1 MTDSRNFMPVHLNRR
16 DGRYAVVVDPLTE
29 VLDVSRVSGAVLAH
43 VCANNP
49 WGIRLSSTPGAA
61 FHAITAG
68 TCWLRLDGSAPLQL
82 MPGDVVLLPTGS
94 THDMVSSPDSRA
106 RAFDRVA
113 KEELMTPDGDLV
125 IAGPGA
131 VTRFICAAYDYDHEV
146 AHPLLSLLPPVV
158 HIPASAPG
166 DGGPIQSTL
175 RLLAGELGGRSPGS
189 RSVVTRLTDV
199 LFVQVLRE
207 WLAREGGGACWLR
220 ALRDP
225 QIAEVIAVMHAR
237 PAEPWTL
244 ATLAQSVNLS
254 RATLARRFTE
264 LVGEPPLTYLTRWRM
279 DLAARRLR
287 ETTEPVNVIA
297 HGVGYTS
304 EFAFSRAFTRM
315 RREAPG
321 RYRRAS
327 TKALHASP
335 AVAISRP
342 RA

>member
-1 MTDSRNFMPVHLNRR
+1 MDS
-16 DGRYAVVVDPLTE
+16 LTE
-29 VLDVSRVSGAVLAH
+29 VLDVSRVRGAVLAH
-43 VCANNP
+43 VCASDP
-49 WGIRLSSTPGAA
+49 WGIRLSSTQKAA

-68 TCWLRLDGSAPLQL
+68 TCWLRLTGSTPLQL

-94 THDMVSSPDSRA
+94 AHDMVSSPDGRV
-106 RAFDRVA
+106 RPFDRVA

-131 VTRFICAAYDYDHEV
+131 ITRFICAQYDYDHEV
-146 AHPLLSLLPPVV
+146 AHPLLSLLPPLV
-158 HIPASAPG
+158 HIPGSAPG
-166 DGGPIQSTL
+166 EGDPIQSTL

-189 RSVVTRLTDV
+189 RSVVARLTDV
-199 LFVQVLRE
+199 LFVQVLRG
-207 WLAREGGGACWLR
+207 WLAREQGSASWLR

-225 QIAEVIAVMHAR
+225 QIAAVIAAIHER

-254 RATLARRFTE
+254 RATLARRFTD
-264 LVGEPPLTYLTRWRM
+264 LVGEAPLTYLRRWRM

-287 ETTEPVNVIA
+287 ETTDPVNVIA

-315 RREAPG
+315 RGEAPG
-321 RYRRAS
+321 RYRMTVR
-327 TKALHASP
+327 
-335 AVAISRP
+335 
-342 RA
+342 

>member
-1 MTDSRNFMPVHLNRR
+1 MTDPRNLMPVRLSER
-16 DGRYAVVVDPLTE
+16 DARYDAVVDPLAE
-29 VLDVSRVSGAVLAH
+29 VLDVSRVRGAVLAH
-43 VCANNP
+43 VCANDP

-94 THDMVSSPDSRA
+94 THDMVSSPDGRA

-207 WLAREGGGACWLR
+207 WLAREDGSACWLR

-225 QIAEVIAVMHAR
+225 QIAEVIAAMHAR

-315 RREAPG
+315 RGEAPR
-321 RYRRAS
+321 RYRRV
-327 TKALHASP
+327 L
-335 AVAISRP
+335 
-342 RA
+342 RAAA

>member
-1 MTDSRNFMPVHLNRR
+1 MTDRRNFMLVRLSCR
-16 DGRYAVVVDPLTE
+16 DDRYDAAVDPLAE
-29 VLDVSRVSGAVLAH
+29 VLDIGRVRGAVLAH
-43 VCANNP
+43 VCAGDP

-82 MPGDVVLLPTGS
+82 MPGDVVLLPTGIA
-94 THDMVSSPDSRA
+94 HDMVSTPGGRTRA
-106 RAFDRVA
+106 YDRVT
-113 KEELMTPDGDLV
+113 KEELMTPDGDLL

-131 VTRFICAAYDYDHEV
+131 TTRFICAAYDYDHEV

-158 HIPASAPG
+158 HIPADAPG

-175 RLLAGELGGRSPGS
+175 RLLGGELGGRSPGS
-189 RSVVTRLTDV
+189 RSVVARLTDV

-207 WLAREGGGACWLR
+207 WLERESGGACWLR

-225 QIAEVIAVMHAR
+225 QIAGVFAAR
-237 PAEPWTL
+237 PGGPAEPWPL
-244 ATLAQSVNLS
+244 ASLAQSVTLS

-264 LVGEPPLTYLTRWRM
+264 LVGEPPLAYLTRWRM

-297 HGVGYTS
+297 RGVGYTS

-315 RREAPG
+315 RGEAPG
-321 RYRRAS
+321 RYRRA
-327 TKALHASP
+327 LR
-335 AVAISRP
+335 AVA
-342 RA
+342 

>member
-1 MTDSRNFMPVHLNRR
+1 MTDPLNFMLVRLSVG
-16 DGRYAVVVDPLTE
+16 DARYDAIVDPLAE
-29 VLDVSRVSGAVLAH
+29 VLDVSRVRGAVLAN
-43 VCANNP
+43 VCANDP
-49 WGIRLSSTPGAA
+49 WGMRLSSTPGAA

-68 TCWLRLDGSAPLQL
+68 MCWLRFDDSPPLQL

-94 THDMVSSPDSRA
+94 AHDMISTPDGRTRA
-106 RAFDRVA
+106 YDRVT
-113 KEELMTPDGDLV
+113 KEELMTPDGDLL

-131 VTRFICAAYDYDHEV
+131 VTRFICAAYEYDHEV

-158 HIPASAPG
+158 HIAADTPG

-175 RLLAGELGGRSPGS
+175 RLLGGELGGRSPGS

-207 WLAREGGGACWLR
+207 WLKRGHGGACWLR

-225 QIAEVIAVMHAR
+225 QIAEVIAIMHAR

-244 ATLAQSVNLS
+244 AMLAQSVNLS
-254 RATLARRFTE
+254 RATLARRFTD
-264 LVGEPPLTYLTRWRM
+264 LVGEPPLAYLTRWRM

-287 ETTEPVNVIA
+287 ETTEQVNVIA

-304 EFAFSRAFTRM
+304 EFAFSRAFARM
-315 RREAPG
+315 RGVAPA
-321 RYRRAS
+321 RYRRAQR
-327 TKALHASP
+327 P
-335 AVAISRP
+335 AA
-342 RA
+342 

>member
-1 MTDSRNFMPVHLNRR
+1 
-16 DGRYAVVVDPLTE
+16 
-29 VLDVSRVSGAVLAH
+29 
-43 VCANNP
+43 
-49 WGIRLSSTPGAA
+49 
-61 FHAITAG
+61 
-68 TCWLRLDGSAPLQL
+68 
-82 MPGDVVLLPTGS
+82 
-94 THDMVSSPDSRA
+94 MVSSPDGRA

-131 VTRFICAAYDYDHEV
+131 ITRFICAAYDYDHEV

-175 RLLAGELGGRSPGS
+175 RLLAGGRSPGS
-189 RSVVTRLTDV
+189 RSVVARLTDV

-207 WLAREGGGACWLR
+207 WLAREQGSACWLR

-225 QIAEVIAVMHAR
+225 QIAAVIAAMHER

-254 RATLARRFTE
+254 RATLARRFNE

-279 DLAARRLR
+279 DLAARRRR

-304 EFAFSRAFTRM
+304 EFAFSRAFTRL
-315 RREAPG
+315 RGEAPG
-321 RYRRAS
+321 RYRRE
-327 TKALHASP
+327 L
-335 AVAISRP
+335 
-342 RA
+342 RAAA

>member
-1 MTDSRNFMPVHLNRR
+1 MAVLLNFMFVHLICR
-16 DGRYAVVVDPLTE
+16 DARYVAVVDPLAE
-29 VLDVSRVSGAVLAH
+29 VLDIGRVRGAVLAH
-43 VCANNP
+43 VCANDP

-68 TCWLRLDGSAPLQL
+68 TCWLRLDGNAPLQL
-82 MPGDVVLLPTGS
+82 MPGDVVLLPTG
-94 THDMVSSPDSRA
+94 TVHDMVSKPNGRA
-106 RAFDRVA
+106 RAYDRVA
-113 KEELMTPDGDLV
+113 KEELMTPDGDLL

-158 HIPASAPG
+158 HIPANAPG

-175 RLLAGELGGRSPGS
+175 RLLASELGGRSPGS

-207 WLAREGGGACWLR
+207 WLKRESDGACWLR
-220 ALRDP
+220 ALHDP
-225 QIAEVIAVMHAR
+225 QIAEVIAILHAR

-244 ATLAQSVNLS
+244 ASLAQSVNLS

-264 LVGEPPLTYLTRWRM
+264 LVGQPPLAYLTRWRM

-297 HGVGYTS
+297 QGVGYTS

-315 RREAPG
+315 RGQAPG
-321 RYRRAS
+321 RYRRA
-327 TKALHASP
+327 L
-335 AVAISRP
+335 
-342 RA
+342 RAAA

>member
-1 MTDSRNFMPVHLNRR
+1 MTDLRNIMPVRLRSR
-16 DGRYAVVVDPLTE
+16 DVRYRPAVDPLAE
-29 VLDVSRVSGAVLAH
+29 VLDVSHVRGAVLAH
-43 VCANNP
+43 VCANDP
-49 WGIRLSSTPGAA
+49 WGMRLSSMPGAA

-82 MPGDVVLLPTGS
+82 MPGDVVLLPTG
-94 THDMVSSPDSRA
+94 TAHDMVSTPGGRTRA
-106 RAFDRVA
+106 YDRVA
-113 KEELMTPDGDLV
+113 KEELMTPDGDLL

-158 HIPASAPG
+158 HIPADAPG

-175 RLLAGELGGRSPGS
+175 RLLGGELGGRSPGS
-189 RSVVTRLTDV
+189 RSVVARLTDV

-207 WLAREGGGACWLR
+207 WLKRENGGACWLR

-244 ATLAQSVNLS
+244 ASLAQSVNLS

-264 LVGEPPLTYLTRWRM
+264 LVGEPPLAYLTRWRM
-279 DLAARRLR
+279 DLAARRLKD
-287 ETTEPVNVIA
+287 TTEPVQSIA
-297 HGVGYTS
+297 RAVGYSS
-304 EFAFSRAFTRM
+304 EYAFNRAFTRD
-315 RREAPG
+315 RGQPPG
-321 RYRRAS
+321 R
-327 TKALHASP
+327 
-335 AVAISRP
+335 
-342 RA
+342 

>member
-1 MTDSRNFMPVHLNRR
+1 MTDLRNIMPVRLSIR
-16 DGRYAVVVDPLTE
+16 DDRYDVVMDPLAE
-29 VLDVSRVSGAVLAH
+29 VLDVSHVRGAVLAH
-43 VCANNP
+43 VCANDP
-49 WGIRLSSTPGAA
+49 WGMRLSSTPGAA
-61 FHAITAG
+61 FHAIAAG
-68 TCWLRLDGSAPLQL
+68 TCWLRLDGSPPLQL

-94 THDMVSSPDSRA
+94 AHDMVSTPDGRTRA
-106 RAFDRVA
+106 YDRVT
-113 KEELMTPDGDLV
+113 KEELMTPDGDLL

-131 VTRFICAAYDYDHEV
+131 TTRFICAAYEYDHEV

-158 HIPASAPG
+158 HIPADAPG

-175 RLLAGELGGRSPGS
+175 RLLGGELGGRSPGS
-189 RSVVTRLTDV
+189 RSVVARLTDV

-207 WLAREGGGACWLR
+207 WLERESGGACWLR

-244 ATLAQSVNLS
+244 ASLAQSVNLS

-264 LVGEPPLTYLTRWRM
+264 LVGEPPLAYLTRWRM

-315 RREAPG
+315 RGEAPG
-321 RYRRAS
+321 RYRRA
-327 TKALHASP
+327 L
-335 AVAISRP
+335 
-342 RA
+342 RAAA

>member
-1 MTDSRNFMPVHLNRR
+1 MTDLRTFMSVRLAIC
-16 DGRYAVVVDPLTE
+16 DEWYDATVDPLAE
-29 VLDVSRVSGAVLAH
+29 VLDVSRVRGAVLAH
-43 VCANNP
+43 VCANDP
-49 WGIRLSSTPGAA
+49 WGIRPSVAPGAA
-61 FHAITAG
+61 FHAISAG

-94 THDMVSSPDSRA
+94 AHDLVSSPDGRA

-113 KEELMTPDGDLV
+113 KEQLMTPDGDLV

-131 VTRFICAAYDYDHEV
+131 VTRFICAVYDYDHEV

-199 LFVQVLRE
+199 FFVQVLRE
-207 WLAREGGGACWLR
+207 WLAREHGSASWLR

-225 QIAEVIAVMHAR
+225 QIAAVIAAMHER

-279 DLAARRLR
+279 ELAARRLR

-304 EFAFSRAFTRM
+304 EFAFSRAFTRV
-315 RREAPG
+315 RGEAPA
-321 RYRRAS
+321 RYRRA
-327 TKALHASP
+327 L
-335 AVAISRP
+335 
-342 RA
+342 RAAAA

>member
-1 MTDSRNFMPVHLNRR
+1 MTDLRNLMPVRLERR
-16 DGRYAVVVDPLTE
+16 DARYDAVVDALAE
-29 VLDVSRVSGAVLAH
+29 VLDVSRVRGAVLAH
-43 VCANNP
+43 VCANDP

-94 THDMVSSPDSRA
+94 AHDMVSTPDART

-113 KEELMTPDGDLV
+113 KEELMTPDGDLL

-131 VTRFICAAYDYDHEV
+131 TTRFICAAYDYDHEV

-158 HIPASAPG
+158 HIPADAPR
-166 DGGPIQSTL
+166 DGGPIQATL
-175 RLLAGELGGRSPGS
+175 RLLGGELGGRSPGS

-199 LFVQVLRE
+199 FFVQVLRE
-207 WLAREGGGACWLR
+207 WLEREGGGACWLR

-225 QIAEVIAVMHAR
+225 QIAEVIAVMHAQ
-237 PAEPWTL
+237 PGEPWTL
-244 ATLAQSVNLS
+244 ASLAQSVNLS

-287 ETTEPVNVIA
+287 ETNEPVNVIA

-304 EFAFSRAFTRM
+304 EFAFSRAFTRT
-315 RREAPG
+315 RGEAPG
-321 RYRRAS
+321 RYRRAQ
-327 TKALHASP
+327 
-335 AVAISRP
+335 
-342 RA
+342 RAAA

>member
-1 MTDSRNFMPVHLNRR
+1 MTDALNFMPVRLSCR
-16 DGRYAVVVDPLTE
+16 DAQYDAIVDPLAE
-29 VLDVSRVSGAVLAH
+29 VLDVSRVRGAVLAH
-43 VCANNP
+43 VCAGDP
-49 WGIRLSSTPGAA
+49 WGMRLSSAPGAA

-68 TCWLRLDGSAPLQL
+68 TCWLRLDGSTPLQL

-94 THDMVSSPDSRA
+94 THDMVSTADGRT
-106 RAFDRVA
+106 RAFDRVT
-113 KEELMTPDGDLV
+113 KEELMTPDGDLL

-131 VTRFICAAYDYDHEV
+131 VTRFICAAYEYDQEV

-158 HIPASAPG
+158 HIPADPPG
-166 DGGPIQSTL
+166 DGAPIQSTL
-175 RLLAGELGGRSPGS
+175 RLLGGELGGRSPGS
-189 RSVVTRLTDV
+189 RSVVSRLTDV

-207 WLAREGGGACWLR
+207 WLKREHGGACWLR

-225 QIAEVIAVMHAR
+225 QIANVIALMHAR

-264 LVGEPPLTYLTRWRM
+264 LVGEPPLAYLTRWRM

-304 EFAFSRAFTRM
+304 EFAFSRAFTRA
-315 RREAPG
+315 RGEAPA
-321 RYRRAS
+321 RYRRA
-327 TKALHASP
+327 LHTA
-335 AVAISRP
+335 A
-342 RA
+342 

>member
-1 MTDSRNFMPVHLNRR
+1 MTDLRNIMPVRLSIR
-16 DGRYAVVVDPLTE
+16 DDRYDVVVDPLAE
-29 VLDVSRVSGAVLAH
+29 VLDVSHVRGAVLAH
-43 VCANNP
+43 VCANDP
-49 WGIRLSSTPGAA
+49 WGMRLSSTPGAA

-68 TCWLRLDGSAPLQL
+68 TCWLRLDGSPPLQL

-94 THDMVSSPDSRA
+94 AHDMVSTPDGRTRA
-106 RAFDRVA
+106 YDRVT
-113 KEELMTPDGDLV
+113 KEELMTPDGDLL

-131 VTRFICAAYDYDHEV
+131 VTRFICAAHDYDHEV

-158 HIPASAPG
+158 HIPANAPG

-175 RLLAGELGGRSPGS
+175 RLLGSELGGRSPGS
-189 RSVVTRLTDV
+189 PSVGARLTDV

-207 WLAREGGGACWLR
+207 WLERESGGACWLR

-244 ATLAQSVNLS
+244 ASLAQSVNLS
-254 RATLARRFTE
+254 RATLARRVTE

-287 ETTEPVNVIA
+287 ETNEPVNVIA

-315 RREAPG
+315 RGEAPG
-321 RYRRAS
+321 RYRRALR
-327 TKALHASP
+327 AAS
-335 AVAISRP
+335 
-342 RA
+342 

>member
-1 MTDSRNFMPVHLNRR
+1 MVSTL
-16 DGRYAVVVDPLTE
+16 DGRT
-29 VLDVSRVSGAVLAH
+29 
-43 VCANNP
+43 
-49 WGIRLSSTPGAA
+49 
-61 FHAITAG
+61 
-68 TCWLRLDGSAPLQL
+68 
-82 MPGDVVLLPTGS
+82 
-94 THDMVSSPDSRA
+94 RA
-106 RAFDRVA
+106 YDRVT
-113 KEELMTPDGDLV
+113 KEELMTPDGDLL

-158 HIPASAPG
+158 HIPADAPG

-175 RLLAGELGGRSPGS
+175 RLLGSELGGRSPGS
-189 RSVVTRLTDV
+189 RSVVARLTDV

-207 WLAREGGGACWLR
+207 WLERESGGACWLR

-244 ATLAQSVNLS
+244 ASLAQSVNLS

-264 LVGEPPLTYLTRWRM
+264 LVGQPPLAYLTRWRM

-315 RREAPG
+315 RGEAPG
-321 RYRRAS
+321 RYRRA
-327 TKALHASP
+327 L
-335 AVAISRP
+335 
-342 RA
+342 RAAA